1 MTNAL
6 STMPLRAVLRLA
18 LVLVPAAM
26 PSESVVGVNDLGDSP
41 STASYTNKQHKL
53 AIDQGP
59 LYVFLAFD
67 KVWAS
72 TSVWMSTM
80 RIICNMTPQHHSH
93 HDHLNPSPTCRVTS
107 SPRHHFPPSS
117 PLFARQPGG

>member
-1 MTNAL
+1 
-6 STMPLRAVLRLA
+6 MPLRAVLRLA

-67 KVWAS
+67 KVYPPPPP
-72 TSVWMSTM
+72 
-80 RIICNMTPQHHSH
+80 TPPP
-93 HDHLNPSPTCRVTS
+93 HLPPRAPLRV
-107 SPRHHFPPSS
+107 
-117 PLFARQPGG
+117 PGL

>member
-1 MTNAL
+1 
-6 STMPLRAVLRLA
+6 
-18 LVLVPAAM
+18 M

>member
-1 MTNAL
+1 
-6 STMPLRAVLRLA
+6 
-18 LVLVPAAM
+18 M

-67 KVWAS
+67 KVYPPGPLYVFLAFDKVWAS

-80 RIICNMTPQHHSH
+80 RIICNMTPLDSGRLVTTNRNLSI
-93 HDHLNPSPTCRVTS
+93 DLEKTRV
-107 SPRHHFPPSS
+107 RF
-117 PLFARQPGG
+117 REI